1 MGEIEVNTDNNVEEP
16 VRAETEP
23 IQEAG
28 TAAPGGEKPEAHA
41 KKERK
46 LRNVILIITAI
57 IVVAIVAGTGIRVW
71 NSHKAAVA
79 ESSPEALSKSYAQLQ
94 HVTNKPANAT
104 KQGGLRAYSKTKYN
118 PKAPTVEVYEDF
130 LCPYCGKLA
139 RELEPTLIR
148 MENARQI
155 NLEFHVVNF
164 LDTPQTKQYS
174 TRTASA
180 VAYVSAH
187 DPDHTAAFV
196 SALFERDFQP
206 NENHYKDVSNDQI
219 AAQAIKAGVKPDVA
233 NEAMNGMYAD
243 YITKATNYNSKRREL
258 YTTVQGTHSF
268 FTPTIR
274 VDGHIWPVDV
284 FSDLSHSSEQFC
296 HSIGIDPSKVGD
308 PNVLPAIGSDGV
320 LSVIK

>member
-1 MGEIEVNTDNNVEEP
+1 MVTNNNVEEP
-16 VRAETEP
+16 EQDVPET

-28 TAAPGGEKPEAHA
+28 TTEAGEIRPDTHS

-46 LRNVILIITAI
+46 LRNVILTITVI
-57 IVVAIVAGTGIRVW
+57 IVVAIVVVTGVKVW

-79 ESSPEALSKSYAQLQ
+79 ESSPEALSKSYEQLQ
-94 HVTNKPANAT
+94 HANTPENAT
-104 KQGGLRAYSKTKYN
+104 KQGGLRSYTKAQYN

-148 MENARQI
+148 MQNARQI

-164 LDTPQTKQYS
+164 LDTPQSNKYS

-187 DPDHTAAFV
+187 DTEHTAAFV

-206 NENHYKDVSNDQI
+206 DENHYKDVSNDQI
-219 AAQAIKAGVKPDVA
+219 AAQAIKAGVNQEVA
-233 NEAMNGMYAD
+233 KAAVDGTYAD
-243 YITKATNYNSKRREL
+243 YITKVTDYSSKRKEL

-284 FSDLSHSSEQFC
+284 FGDLSRSAKQFC
-296 HSIGIDPSKVGD
+296 GSIGLDPTKVGD
-308 PNVLPAIGSDGV
+308 PSVLPAIGSDGV
-320 LSVIK
+320 LSAIK